1 MGTDQINQLS
11 LDQTKPAPADIS
23 VKAPEQPKQ
32 QDAAVTKKE
41 KFTPELCASTIS
53 KLPEQLQVLKA
64 CFAQPFDAFR
74 KAFKDPAEADRVMA
88 KEIDF
93 AAQAMMANPYLIK
106 VATSNPLS
114 LVNALKNVALT
125 NSTLNPV
132 LKQGYLVPF
141 GGAITFMP
149 SYMGLVDVLINNGLV
164 RKIEAHPVF
173 DGEKFEVMHG
183 SKEGLFHEPN
193 PWGKRDKE
201 NLKGCY
207 YFAVM
212 TDGTELFD
220 TMSVEEIEKIRK
232 RAPSAKSSSPWDTDY
247 VEMAKKCLVRRA
259 FKMIPKA
266 GISEDKIKA
275 LEAVFDY
282 DEKAENTWIAEQKSK
297 TVASR
302 NRFDE
307 EEVEYEEIKS

>member
-1 MGTDQINQLS
+1 MSTTEQTTNVEQAAPQAQPQGT
-11 LDQTKPAPADIS
+11 TT
-23 VKAPEQPKQ
+23 
-32 QDAAVTKKE
+32 AVAKKE

-53 KLPEQLQVLKA
+53 KLPTQLQPLKG

-74 KAFKDPAEADRVMA
+74 KAFKDPEEADRVMA

-93 AAQAMMANPYLIK
+93 AAQAMINNPYLIK
-106 VATSNPLS
+106 CATANPLQ

-173 DGEKFEVMHG
+173 EGEDFEIKLGTGGYLRH
-183 SKEGLFHEPN
+183 KPD
-193 PWGKRDKE
+193 PWGKREKE
-201 NLKGCY
+201 NLKGAY
-207 YFAVM
+207 YFVVL
-212 TDGTELFD
+212 TDGTEMYD

-232 RAPSAKSSSPWDTDY
+232 RAPSAKSTSPWDTDY
-247 VEMAKKCLVRRA
+247 IAMTCKTLVRRA
-259 FKMIPKA
+259 FKMIPKK
-266 GISEDKIKA
+266 GISEDKVKA

-282 DEKAENTWIAEQKSK
+282 DEKVEQNWIAEQKK
-297 TVASR
+297 TSTNA

-307 EEVEYEEIKS
+307 EETEYEEVN